1 MENGYDDGR
10 LAEKFSGLA
19 VTAGAGA
26 GATTTTK
33 NNDSL
38 FKVMKAVEAAEAT
51 IKQQVEENTRLRN
64 ELHQKILE
72 LDRQVCATHLPL

>member
-19 VTAGAGA
+19 VGA
-26 GATTTTK
+26 GATTTTN

-38 FKVMKAVEAAEAT
+38 FQVMKAVEAAEAT